1 MEPPV
6 RCDRAVVDALAAIGE
21 EVSRVAV
28 QRAFAEGLVRAQ
40 GRPIAPRTRVT
51 GPLELEVTLVPAR
64 PLAAEPE
71 ALPLSVVFEDADLLA
86 VDKPPG
92 MVVHASAGH
101 AHGTLVNAVL
111 HHLGA
116 EAEDLPVLPG
126 NDDTRP
132 GIVHRLDKDTSGVMV
147 IAKHARAQARLAEQF
162 QRHDLFRSYLGVVIG
177 VPAWAEMR
185 VETGHARDPADRRRF
200 APLAEAKRRAITEIA
215 VHERLH
221 AAAACTFVLHTGRTH
236 QIRMH
241 ARHLGHPIV
250 GDALYGPARLRDER
264 LAEAARVL
272 GRQALHAAELHL
284 AHPSTGELLR
294 LSAPLPADITRL
306 LDALR

>member
-185 VETGHARDPADRRRF
+185 
-200 APLAEAKRRAITEIA
+200 AITDIA

-264 LAEAARVL
+264 LAEAAHVL